1 MADNYLENKFDA
13 YLERKAAAEKAKKAA
28 WRKRMDAYRK
38 KLAEQQAGSDE
49 MKIIHD
55 IEGSRF
61 QTEILGFTAYVSYVK
76 DSEMLDIKHTIV
88 PKEIGGKGIAAA
100 LVKAAY
106 DYALSEGLKPEA
118 TCSYA
123 AIWLERHPEYKKNG

>member
-1 MADNYLENKFDA
+1 MADNYLENEFDA

-49 MKIIHD
+49 LKITHD
-55 IEGSRF
+55 IEGCRF
-61 QTEILGFTAYVSYVK
+61 QTEILGFTAYVSYIK
-76 DSEMLDIKHTIV
+76 DNGVLDIRHTIV

-106 DYALSEGLKPEA
+106 DYAQSEGLRPEA